1 MRIDAESSSMY
12 ERLMSIL
19 VESFFCCILCRI
31 DRKDQLVSKKVLL
44 SERAIDLLPILL

>member
-19 VESFFCCILCRI
+19 IESFLSCKLRCMDGR
-31 DRKDQLVSKKVLL
+31 DQRESKEVLL
-44 SERAIDLLPILL
+44 SE